1 MEDALE
7 ILKYTLPALI
17 VFFTAF
23 LILRA
28 MIKNDEQKRNLELS
42 LANQKTILPL
52 RLQAYERIT
61 MFLERISPESLIMR
75 ANQPDMTS
83 VQLQN
88 ELIKMIR
95 AEFDHNL
102 SQQVYISHEAWEI
115 VKKARASIIHMI
127 STASEQIKPDASSI
141 TLSKKILEMIME
153 HKVTPISTALG
164 FIKKEVQELY

>member
-1 MEDALE
+1 MEVTME

-28 MIKNDEQKRNLELS
+28 MIKNDEQKRNVETS
-42 LANQKTILPL
+42 LARQKTILPL

-61 MFLERISPESLIMR
+61 MFLERISPESLIIR
-75 ANQPDMTS
+75 ANQPNMTAR
-83 VQLQN
+83 QLQN
-88 ELIKMIR
+88 ELISTIR

-102 SQQVYISHEAWEI
+102 SQQVYISHEAWEM
-115 VKKARASIIHMI
+115 VKKARAGIIQLI
-127 STASEQIKPDASSI
+127 NTASEQIKPDASSI
-141 TLSKKILEMIME
+141 TMSKKILELVME
-153 HKVTPISTALG
+153 LNVSPIGSALI